1 MNPTTQ
7 EQLALA
13 EEIIYKALF
22 EIDNE
27 KVEDLLAGA
36 YRAIG
41 KARRELRR
49 QEAKA

>member
-1 MNPTTQ
+1 MTTTLQ

-13 EEIIYKALF
+13 EEIIFKAM
-22 EIDNE
+22 NE
-27 KVEDLLAGA
+27 VDSEKAEDLLAGA

-49 QEAKA
+49 QEASE